1 MRNSQQVTNF
11 FFYSEKIKNDLE
23 RVKSDILVNISEQLD
38 AVTTEMLGRL
48 FCKQYLFLM
57 PTEYKTLTHP
67 PLQESLSSF
76 LFLWLRHFRIF
87 FFINCKGV
95 LCKIRLPHGWIQ
107 NSMRDAMHKLE
118 HRVSCQL
125 LHTVD
130 RC

>member
-11 FFYSEKIKNDLE
+11 FFYSEKMKNDLE

-76 LFLWLRHFRIF
+76 LFSWLRHFRIF
-87 FFINCKGV
+87 
-95 LCKIRLPHGWIQ
+95 
-107 NSMRDAMHKLE
+107 
-118 HRVSCQL
+118 VSL
-125 LHTVD
+125 TVKV
-130 RC
+130 CSAK

>member
-1 MRNSQQVTNF
+1 M
-11 FFYSEKIKNDLE
+11 KNDLE

-76 LFLWLRHFRIF
+76 LFSW
-87 FFINCKGV
+87 
-95 LCKIRLPHGWIQ
+95 LPHGWIQ